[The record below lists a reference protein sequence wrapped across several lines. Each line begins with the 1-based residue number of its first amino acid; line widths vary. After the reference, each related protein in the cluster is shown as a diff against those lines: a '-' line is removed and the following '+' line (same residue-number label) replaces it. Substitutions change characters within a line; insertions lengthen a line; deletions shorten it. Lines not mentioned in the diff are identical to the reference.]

1 MDRIT
6 LTLTATTTATLTLTI
21 ILTLQAN
28 YTAAIATAT
37 ITASTTILILTRKAG
52 GPGQLNIKLV
62 LAITHMYT
70 LSLGLTEPRELIESI
85 AKKEEY
91 KEYREIFKNIINL
104 AINMSLGLTKA
115 IAQTAKKVKPPLKDI
130 LTRMA
135 EALSTTKPKDYL
147 ELEHVTIMD
156 EYMGQQERSLETLR
170 MLSGVYGT
178 FQSISAVIIIIVIA
192 MSLFTIDP
200 NTITLAYIASAAS
213 TATLI
218 IAIWSTAPKD
228 IMIYF
233 EKDHPTHKT
242 IKMAATIIIPASTII
257 AATTYTATHIP
268 PVAITSSGLTLLA
281 LGILTRNL
289 EKKVQTIDEYYPTL
303 IKTIGENLA
312 TTLNPKAALEYTKN
326 IHLGPLRKGVQHAIS
341 WINLGLDIE
350 KAFKLMAEETGSHTI
365 RIMNQ
370 MLVDSIRVGAP
381 PIQTSKTIADTTIK
395 ILEMRKRRIATA
407 KTMDTVIV
415 MMHPIT
421 IMLLIA
427 VTNTLAQFTSIIPI
441 TPIQYIPINP
451 IPIQTITIA
460 NMIFTYTISIIN
472 ATTMTIVRG
481 GYKWRITLNTSILL
495 ILGGISWATAE
506 ILTKTLTKLTPI
518 L

>member
-1 MDRIT
+1 MDKLT
-6 LTLTATTTATLTLTI
+6 LTLTATTTITLTLTI
-21 ILTLQAN
+21 LLTLQAN

-37 ITASTTILILTRKAG
+37 ITASTTIILLTRKTA

-70 LSLGLTEPRELIESI
+70 LSLGLTEPREIIESI

-91 KEYREIFKNIINL
+91 REYRETFKNIINL

-115 IAQTAKKVKPPLKDI
+115 IAQAAKTVKPPLKDI

-147 ELEHVTIMD
+147 ELEHTTIME
-156 EYMGQQERSLETLR
+156 EYMGQQGRSLETIR

-178 FQSISAVIIIIVIA
+178 FQSIAAVIIIIVIA
-192 MSLFTIDP
+192 MSLFTINP
-200 NTITLAYIASAAS
+200 NTITLAYIAAAAS
-213 TATLI
+213 TATLT
-218 IAIWSTAPKD
+218 IALWSTAPKD
-228 IMIYF
+228 IMMYL

-242 IKMAATIIIPASTII
+242 IKIAAAITIPASITIAI
-257 AATTYTATHIP
+257 TTYTATHIP
-268 PVAITSSGLTLLA
+268 PRAITSSSLTLLP

-289 EKKVQTIDEYYPTL
+289 EKRVQTIDEYYPTL
-303 IKTIGENLA
+303 IKTLGENLA

-326 IHLGPLRKGVQHAIS
+326 IHLGPLKNGIQHAIS

-350 KAFKLMAEETGSHTI
+350 KSFKLMAEETGSHTI

-395 ILEMRKRRIATA
+395 ILEMRKRRLTTA
-407 KTMDTVIV
+407 KTMDTIIM

-421 IMLLIA
+421 IILLIA
-427 VTNTLAQFTSIIPI
+427 VTNTLTQFTSIIP
-441 TPIQYIPINP
+441 TLPIQYIPINT
-451 IPIQTITIA
+451 IPTQTITIA
-460 NMIFTYTISIIN
+460 NMIFTYIISTIN
-472 ATTMTIVRG
+472 AAAMTIVRG

-495 ILGGISWATAE
+495 TVGGISWAAAE
-506 ILTKTLTKLTPI
+506 IFTNTITKLTPI
-518 L
+518 I

>member
-6 LTLTATTTATLTLTI
+6 LTLTAITIATITLTI
-21 ILTLQAN
+21 TLTLQAN
-28 YTAAIATAT
+28 YTAAITTTT
-37 ITASTTILILTRKAG
+37 IAASTTIITLTRKTR

-70 LSLGLTEPRELIESI
+70 LSLGLTEPKELIESI
-85 AKKEEY
+85 ATKEEY
-91 KEYREIFKNIINL
+91 REYGKTFKNIINL

-115 IAQTAKKVKPPLKDI
+115 ITQTAKTVKPPLKDI

-147 ELEHVTIMD
+147 ELEHATIME
-156 EYMGQQERSLETLR
+156 EYMGQQGRSLETLR
-170 MLSGVYGT
+170 MLSGIYGT
-178 FQSISAVIIIIVIA
+178 FQSIAAVIIIMVIT
-192 MSLFTIDP
+192 MSIFTIDP
-200 NTITLAYIASAAS
+200 STITLAYTAAAAS
-213 TATLI
+213 TATLL

-228 IMIYF
+228 IMIYVG
-233 EKDHPTHKT
+233 KNHPTHRT
-242 IKMAATIIIPASTII
+242 VKMTATIIIPASITIAI
-257 AATTYTATHIP
+257 ATYTATHIP
-268 PVAITSSGLTLLA
+268 PAAITSSGLTLLT

-326 IHLGPLRKGVQHAIS
+326 IHLGPLKRGIQHAIS
-341 WINLGLDIE
+341 WINLGIDME

-370 MLVDSIRVGAP
+370 ILVDSIRVGAP
-381 PIQTSKTIADTTIK
+381 PIQTSKTIADATIK
-395 ILEMRKRRIATA
+395 ILEMRKRRLLTA
-407 KTMDTVIV
+407 KTMDTIIM

-421 IMLLIA
+421 IILLIA
-427 VTNTLAQFTSIIPI
+427 VTNTLTQFTSIIP
-441 TPIQYIPINP
+441 TMPIQYIPINP
-451 IPIQTITIA
+451 IPTETITLA
-460 NMIFTYTISIIN
+460 NMIFTYITSIIN
-472 ATTMTIVRG
+472 ATAMTIVRG

-495 ILGGISWATAE
+495 IVGGTSWATAE

-518 L
+518 A